1 VSAPNSS
8 NQGVP
13 VDPNLIADS
22 LAQLTSGWSPAPGV
36 AQEALSAARAAL
48 AMSLVAGKS
57 LGEIQATQPTPQAGP
72 PSNPQLSAELR
83 EIASQAAAAKPSPV
97 VAIVRS
103 ARAATLSNPS
113 GVPDWA
119 RGAKAVQSFG
129 PFLDL
134 QGVPAWVD
142 LIPFTVSTQ
151 FAFVDPSAPFGVFPI
166 VHFLVPPAT
175 ASQFDLGS
183 GSVWFLAQWIA
194 ASLPAGNFTG
204 FSISGGSLVSSK
216 PMSYQSGVYVIP
228 AGATLTVT
236 ATLVPLPSPV
246 NTGDPGA
253 DAAAAV
259 FTPPS
264 KVEIV
269 FQASS
274 AAFQSIADAN
284 AKAYGSSVTLHWNH
298 GTPAVVPNL
307 PEIGVPCTATPGS
320 FGFQNAASKIFDP
333 SGTALITGAAWALP
347 LAATSISALPEVA
360 GPGAAVFVLSSGGSL
375 QTVLQPAAAMSEW
388 LLEIGAGGL
397 YVLVTGKA
405 PAAETTFQLW
415 PESAPSELNAT
426 VDFSTNPAPGYAYLS
441 TSTNELLFTAGSIV
455 VHLDRPLNA
464 AGARFPYQSA
474 ATLLL
479 DQSKAA
485 TVMAIVGGRPDDRS
499 SIIPVALEN
508 ALLGVDAPELFT
520 VSGTL
525 QGTQFLRCVA
535 GLYFDLRWLLPTL
548 PDPYAA
554 NFDLS
559 LVRRESDSTSAGTA
573 LAVTTWK
580 GLSSTPEL
588 DFVLLPPA
596 ASGSSATAGT
606 AATPAAGTTTQ
617 TAAVTTE
624 ARAQVA
630 LPSLAMTPALLDLST
645 RVDLFGVAVA
655 PQIGALATSTIDV
668 VGSTNLAPAP
678 PVGSITGGAGGA
690 APVAAFSHM
699 ALALNGALV
708 ATFALPQFSWE
719 PMESTGESTIG
730 PIECDPA
737 SDGAPLLVASPDSQ
751 QLVPFAPAPV
761 LVNNIANVAEGIPFA
776 AVFSLPFGL
785 NAVIVQYNARSSK
798 KPGVHS
804 TFIEEGGR
812 FGTNIPRFPNALPP
826 SPPQGGAP
834 PKMLPP
840 ANPSLAGAL
849 SLSLMP
855 ENPGKS
861 NAMFEG
867 FTLIGDTLGTASAYG
882 TTVLQSDV
890 ATIFSGDFNP
900 TGHEPGVPV
909 LRVDFTG
916 YGASTFS
923 EWTDQNVTGP
933 GITKVQFDASL
944 GRTSYEVIQAVTV
957 IYPYCIHVVR
967 TITMLRQ
974 NAGWVKRSD
983 SGWQASSPGTFA
995 FPSDVASQYANAV
1008 HKGALNGAYNVRNI
1022 RDQAQTV
1029 SVTAPANPK
1038 DPSAGKVF
1046 EFREVLFD
1054 ADLVLDGSLNVRSG
1068 GFPAQ
1073 NAGGPSGLTA
1083 VTSKD
1088 NVGYLQLAPDGF
1100 SPFPATLALLF
1111 AKTGAVS
1118 PAVSC
1123 TVEAGRFNNTPGTV
1137 LRCSAFEVDM
1147 IAAATSSSTPTP
1159 AVGVALRGA
1168 PQIPRGGGWSM
1179 GQRLYTEP
1187 APAALPNDYP
1197 VPLVRPATS
1206 NDYWYIADVTDILQL
1221 TQPNNFYSLLHST
1234 GTHKVL
1240 FESPQIPTSASIS
1253 PPPPAPGLQFPKPN
1267 PPGPPK
1273 SGSAPLNQ
1281 GSPNLGDLASILNST
1296 GLFPDIAA
1304 AISML
1309 EGEIEQINTIGQ
1321 GFKYSK
1327 TYTWPAGQQA
1337 TIVDLSVMNIVLLYS
1352 DYPQQTTPAPPAPQ
1366 PTVLTYT
1373 VDSSASPSWTLSI
1386 GRFSLQVTVPMF
1398 GSQPL
1403 LTITGGFYGDEH
1415 TAPGVT
1421 GLNVQFGGAL
1431 SIVKN
1436 VFSDLQTLAQFLPG
1450 GASAA
1455 LDVALSDGTLTVTD
1469 TFTIADMPLGLGNLT
1484 DISLDVTLDVQ
1495 LAPLSVNFS
1504 VGIGGPDNPF
1514 NWIATPLAGN
1524 GMMTLGVQN
1533 SAPDL
1538 TIQAGIGLGIAID
1551 LGIASGSASITIA
1564 FQLNID
1570 GNSITLM
1577 VILTGQASVSV
1588 LDGLASASL
1597 TLSAALGL
1605 SLNPALPI
1613 PQLLS
1618 GPPEQLEIPSVEIT
1632 LLASVSVGIHIT
1644 ICWVVS
1650 ISWDGS
1656 WQFSQSI
1663 STPSLTVNV

>member
-1 VSAPNSS
+1 MSTPNSS
-8 NQGVP
+8 NRGVP

-22 LAQLTSGWSPAPGV
+22 LAQLTSGWTPAAGV
-36 AQEALSAARAAL
+36 PTEALSAARAAL

-57 LGEIQATQPTPQAGP
+57 PGEIHATQPTLQTGL
-72 PSNPQLSAELR
+72 PSDPQLAAELLN
-83 EIASQAAAAKPSPV
+83 IASQAAAKPVPAI
-97 VAIVRS
+97 AIVRS
-103 ARAATLSNPS
+103 AHAATLSNPS
-113 GVPDWA
+113 GVPAWA
-119 RGAKAVQSFG
+119 RGAKAAQSFG

-134 QGVPAWVD
+134 QGVLNWVD
-142 LIPFTVSTQ
+142 LFLFTVSTQ
-151 FAFVDPSAPFGVFPI
+151 FAFGDSSTPFGVFPI
-166 VHFLVPPAT
+166 VHFLIPPPT
-175 ASQFDLGS
+175 ASEFNLGS
-183 GSVWFLAQWIA
+183 GSVWFLAQWLA

-204 FSISGGSLVSSK
+204 FSISGGTLVSSQ
-216 PMSYQSGVYVIP
+216 PMNYQSGVYVIP
-228 AGATLTVT
+228 SGATLTVT
-236 ATLVPLPSPV
+236 MTLVPLPSPV

-264 KVEIV
+264 EVEIV
-269 FQASS
+269 FQPSS
-274 AAFQSIADAN
+274 AAFQSIAGAN
-284 AKAYGSSVTLHWNH
+284 AKAYGSSVALHWNH
-298 GTPAVVPNL
+298 GAPVAVTNL
-307 PEIGVPCTATPGS
+307 PEIAVPCTASPGS
-320 FGFQNAASKIFDP
+320 FDFVNAASEIFIP
-333 SGTALITGAAWALP
+333 SGNALITAAAWGLP
-347 LAATSISALPEVA
+347 LAATSITALPEVA
-360 GPGAAVFVLSSGGSL
+360 GPGGALFVLSSGGSL
-375 QTVLQPAAAMSEW
+375 QTVLQPVTGMSEW
-388 LLEIGAGGL
+388 LLEIGTGGL
-397 YVLVTGKA
+397 YALVRGKA

-415 PESAPSELNAT
+415 PQSAPSKLNAT
-426 VDFSTNPAPGYAYLS
+426 VDFSTNAALVYAYLS
-441 TSTNELLFTAGSIV
+441 SSTNELLFTAGSIA
-455 VHLDRPLNA
+455 VHLDRPLSA
-464 AGARFPYQSA
+464 TGARFPYQSL

-479 DQSKAA
+479 DQSQTA
-485 TVMAIVGGRPDDRS
+485 TVMVIVGGRPDDRS
-499 SIIPVALEN
+499 RIIPLALEN

-520 VSGTL
+520 LAGAL
-525 QGTQFLRCVA
+525 QGTQLLNCAV

-554 NFDLS
+554 NFNLS
-559 LVRRESDSTSAGTA
+559 LVRRESDTASVGTA
-573 LAVTTWK
+573 LAVTTWLGQNSAPK
-580 GLSSTPEL
+580 L

-596 ASGSSATAGT
+596 ASNSNATAGNV
-606 AATPAAGTTTQ
+606 ATPATGTPLQ
-617 TAAVTTE
+617 TAAVTPD
-624 ARAQVA
+624 ARVQVA
-630 LPSLAMTPALLDLST
+630 LPSLAMTPALLDVST
-645 RVDLFGVAVA
+645 RVDLWGVAVA
-655 PQIGALATSTIDV
+655 PQIGALATSTIDA
-668 VGSTNLAPAP
+668 VGSTNLASAP
-678 PVGSITGGAGGA
+678 PAAPVTGGTAGV

-751 QLVPFAPAPV
+751 KLVPFAPGPV
-761 LVNNIANVAEGIPFA
+761 LVNNIANVAAGVPFA

-785 NAVIVQYNARSSK
+785 NAVIIQYNAPSRK
-798 KPGVHS
+798 KPGIRS
-804 TFIEEGGR
+804 TFLDAGGR
-812 FGTNIPRFPNALPP
+812 FGANIPRFPDAIPP
-826 SPPQGGAP
+826 SPPQAAAP
-834 PKMLPP
+834 PKLAPP
-840 ANPSLAGAL
+840 GNPSLTGAL
-849 SLSLMP
+849 SLSLKP
-855 ENPGKS
+855 PNPGES
-861 NAMFEG
+861 NAMFGG
-867 FTLIGDTLGTASAYG
+867 FTLIGDTLGTASPYG

-900 TGHEPGVPV
+900 GAHEPGVPV

-933 GITKVQFDASL
+933 GITKVQFEASL
-944 GRTSYEVIQAVTV
+944 GRTSYEVIQAVSV

-983 SGWQASSPGTFA
+983 SGWQASSPGLLA

-1022 RDQAQTV
+1022 RDQGQTV
-1029 SVTAPANPK
+1029 SVTAPA
-1038 DPSAGKVF
+1038 DPADPAAGKVF

-1054 ADLVLDGSLNVRSG
+1054 ADLVLDANLNVLSG
-1068 GFPAQ
+1068 GFAAQ

-1083 VTSKD
+1083 VPSKD

-1111 AKTGAVS
+1111 AKTGAVF

-1123 TVEAGRFNNTPGTV
+1123 TVEAGRFNNTPGTI
-1137 LRCSAFEVDM
+1137 LRCSAFEVNM
-1147 IAAATSSSTPTP
+1147 ITAATSSSTPTP

-1179 GQRLYTEP
+1179 GQRLYTDT

-1206 NDYWYIADVTDILQL
+1206 NNYWYIADVTDILQL
-1221 TQPNNFYSLLHST
+1221 TQPDNFYSLLHST

-1352 DYPQQTTPAPPAPQ
+1352 DFPQQTDPPPAAPQ

-1398 GSQPL
+1398 GSTPL
-1403 LTITGGFYGDEH
+1403 LTITGAFYGDEH
-1415 TAPGVT
+1415 TKPGVT
-1421 GLNVQFGGAL
+1421 GLNVQFGGGL

-1436 VFSDLQTLAQFLPG
+1436 VFSALQTLAQFLPG
-1450 GASAA
+1450 GATAA

-1469 TFTIADMPLGLGNLT
+1469 TFTIADMPLGLGDLT
-1484 DISLDVTLDVQ
+1484 DISLDVALDVQ

-1504 VGIGGPDNPF
+1504 VGIGSPDNPF

-1524 GMMTLGVQN
+1524 GMMTLGVEN

-1551 LGIASGSASITIA
+1551 LGIASGSASITLA

-1613 PQLLS
+1613 PKLLPGS
-1618 GPPEQLEIPSVEIT
+1618 PEQLEIPSIDIT